1 MNRHLKNNM
10 TRRTY
15 YNPKING
22 PYIYTPRLIKAKL
35 KAAAKTKSSSSKLS
49 SFTTSTSCIQT
60 STSTYS
66 TIQTPKI
73 LINTTTSH
81 DQPYIPSVIVPEGI
95 DPTTNLIEAT
105 MPVSNTNA
113 SSTVSFNQVDG
124 DVVGTPVLIGI
135 VVGVCLFVSLV
146 GAVLYRH
153 STKIWNSTIG
163 DLHDDES
170 RKILA
175 PKNVKRNQNE
185 QAESIQNTIDID
197 LNDPNIVV
205 SSFVREPS
213 FSIPIAAIRKV
224 HAPSIRSLA
233 SNGQIAISGVIDPDI
248 VPSYFLTDNDTAIA
262 FSSDGTPLYS
272 IPVDMLEH
280 LPDKHAS
287 VRESYLIPT
296 FN

>member
-1 MNRHLKNNM
+1 
-10 TRRTY
+10 
-15 YNPKING
+15 
-22 PYIYTPRLIKAKL
+22 
-35 KAAAKTKSSSSKLS
+35 
-49 SFTTSTSCIQT
+49 
-60 STSTYS
+60 
-66 TIQTPKI
+66 
-73 LINTTTSH
+73 
-81 DQPYIPSVIVPEGI
+81 
-95 DPTTNLIEAT
+95 
-105 MPVSNTNA
+105 
-113 SSTVSFNQVDG
+113 
-124 DVVGTPVLIGI
+124 
-135 VVGVCLFVSLV
+135 
-146 GAVLYRH
+146 
-153 STKIWNSTIG
+153 
-163 DLHDDES
+163 
-170 RKILA
+170 
-175 PKNVKRNQNE
+175 VKRNQNE